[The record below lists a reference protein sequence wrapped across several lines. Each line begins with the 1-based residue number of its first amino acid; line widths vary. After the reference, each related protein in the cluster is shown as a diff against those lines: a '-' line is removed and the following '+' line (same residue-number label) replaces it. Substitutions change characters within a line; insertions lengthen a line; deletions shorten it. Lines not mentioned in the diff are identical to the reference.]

1 MLMHLTVF
9 PGPQANSP
17 LFQFPIGSLH
27 TLSPKYFEI
36 LKKKSH
42 LIIRMLEQRI
52 GQELLLQVQGL
63 LLKNVTFDAIFTCRQ
78 ISGIE

>member
-1 MLMHLTVF
+1 MIS
-9 PGPQANSP
+9 GPQANSP
-17 LFQFPIGSLH
+17 QFQFPIGSLH

-52 GQELLLQVQGL
+52 GQELLLQVRNYKKLIFIFNL
-63 LLKNVTFDAIFTCRQ
+63 LWPIPGVK
-78 ISGIE
+78 